1 MGQPSNLANVVKSIY
16 DYPEAHENPPP
27 PSVSTLC
34 DSELSNS
41 ATPIPLDLDNS
52 ISDSGIQAVAYTPNS
67 QQQQENEEN
76 CQEQEKQ
83 DNICQF
89 HDPLATIGTIPT
101 GVSQPAITPAL
112 KQKQFVAE
120 LQCRHQNTPIQYFL
134 SCQRCVS
141 QGVLRPHCK
150 CGDYLLC
157 QRCNNFLSH
166 CKCREDGIGLGLHEC
181 VQMCPDL
188 TKCTKEK
195 RQMSHCF
202 ICFDI
207 GRGISK
213 HKIPSTAVID
223 VYSCANCAEFYSF
236 WNSLEKNET
245 ETMCR
250 KMKLENLKCESK
262 SSAKG
267 NCLQARQRKGHS

>member
-1 MGQPSNLANVVKSIY
+1 MGQPSNLANVVQSIY
-16 DYPEAHENPPP
+16 DYSEASENPP

-41 ATPIPLDLDNS
+41 ATQIPLDLDNS

-67 QQQQENEEN
+67 QQQENEEN
-76 CQEQEKQ
+76 CQEQEEQ

-101 GVSQPAITPAL
+101 GVSQPAIMPAL
-112 KQKQFVAE
+112 KQKQIVAE

-202 ICFDI
+202 ICFNI

-223 VYSCANCAEFYSF
+223 VYSCANCAEFYSV
-236 WNSLEKNET
+236 WNGTRKNK
-245 ETMCR
+245 R
-250 KMKLENLKCESK
+250 RMKLENLKCESK
-262 SSAKG
+262 SGEKG
-267 NCLQARQRKGHS
+267 KCLQARQRNSHS